1 MRRCQ
6 LLTLFISLLLIPPV
20 LQPLVGIVLAAPTTV
35 TFQQGV
41 SPSSSYSG
49 ADSVYTITASA
60 GLGGS
65 ISPSG
70 SVGVSDGDTPTFTI
84 TADAGYHIADV
95 LVDGSTVGPVASYQF
110 AAVHEDG
117 HTIAA
122 SFASNVC
129 TLTVSVNPAGS
140 GTVDASGGVYPYG
153 TVVTVTASAKSGY
166 YFIGWGLDDA
176 FVSPPSSTISV
187 TMNADHDLTAFFQS
201 QSDLW
206 PKYGTSPVLSPSYG
220 TSAWDSDQ
228 IYGARPF
235 AFPAGWTWNGIEW
248 KYGMVYTGVHE
259 GTHRVGLALSN
270 DGFTW
275 TKYPDPILSPG
286 PESWDSAWTSTGQT
300 FWNGTMYVMYYRGR
314 DSADGS
320 NLFIHNAIGLATSQ
334 DAIHWDKYPGNPV
347 LKGADSS
354 SFLDDGGPR
363 TPFVTPFKIDG
374 AYMMWYAATWTEDS
388 VTRIFLATSTD
399 GINWNKGNGEQPVL
413 NPDPEFAWDS
423 SDVSYPGVIYD
434 PASGS
439 YTMFYSGG
447 VHQAEHLYIQGV
459 IRRIGYAT
467 STDGITWTKSVA
479 NPIVAPGPLGSWDSG
494 GVTYYCGEMTVNGRI
509 MVYYTFEDREIG
521 LAMQPWQVSFA
532 VTPPEAGSITV
543 DGQTSVM
550 KWFSNDSVPQMQAN
564 ANSGYTFSSWSVT
577 PTSGTMTIADPSSAS
592 TTATIHG
599 SGTITATFVA
609 AFGMLRVT
617 SNPAVPTTIFVDNV
631 ARDDWGLNW
640 VKLPPGTYTVHF
652 SDVPGFATPA
662 NQTVTVSADATT
674 TVTGDFVQFGYL
686 RVTTDPAVVA
696 TISIDGMPRNDWG
709 VWLPMTPGQ
718 HTVSFGDV
726 AGFTTPV
733 DQEVTVT
740 AGSTAVVTGSY
751 VSGVNAGPT
760 GFGLL
765 RVTTSPAVVS
775 SIYVNDVLMN
785 DWGVDWVKLAPGT
798 YTIHFT
804 GVPGFLAPANQ
815 TVIVTA
821 DATTEVIGAFT
832 QVGYLHVTTNPGVD
846 ATIYVDGT
854 AMDQWGAWVSLAPGT
869 YTVSFGDVQG
879 KVTPPPQTVTVTAGA
894 TEDVIGQYT

>member
-1 MRRCQ
+1 
-6 LLTLFISLLLIPPV
+6 
-20 LQPLVGIVLAAPTTV
+20 
-35 TFQQGV
+35 
-41 SPSSSYSG
+41 
-49 ADSVYTITASA
+49 
-60 GLGGS
+60 
-65 ISPSG
+65 
-70 SVGVSDGDTPTFTI
+70 VGVSDGDTPTFTI
-84 TADAGYHIADV
+84 TADVGYHIADV
-95 LVDGSTVGPVASYQF
+95 LVDGSTVGPVSSYQF

-129 TLTVSVNPAGS
+129 TLTVSVNPVGS

-153 TVVTVTASAKSGY
+153 TVVTVTALAESGY

-206 PKYGTSPVLSPSYG
+206 PKYGTGPVLSPSYG

-235 AFPAGWTWNGIEW
+235 AFAAGWTWNGIEW
-248 KYGMVYTGVHE
+248 KYGMVYTGVHA
-259 GTHRVGLALSN
+259 GSHRVGLAVSN
-270 DGFTW
+270 DGLTW
-275 TKYPDPILSPG
+275 TKYPDPILNPG

-314 DSADGS
+314 DSTDGS

-374 AYMMWYAATWTEDS
+374 VYMMWYAATWTEDS

-447 VHQAEHLYIQGV
+447 VHQAKHLYIQGV

-479 NPIVAPGPLGSWDSG
+479 NPIVAPGPLDSWDSG
-494 GVTYYCGEMTVNGRI
+494 GITYYCGEMTVNGRI

-532 VTPPEAGSITV
+532 VTPSGAGSINV

-550 KWFSNDSVPQMQAN
+550 KWFSNDSVPQIQAN
-564 ANSGYTFSSWSVT
+564 GNSGYTFSSWSVT
-577 PTSGTMTIADPSSAS
+577 PTSGTITIANPASAS

-599 SGTITATFVA
+599 SGTITATFA
-609 AFGMLRVT
+609 TTYGMLRVT
-617 SNPAVPTTIFVDNV
+617 SNPAVPTTIYVNNIP
-631 ARDDWGLNW
+631 RDDWGLN
-640 VKLPPGTYTVHF
+640 
-652 SDVPGFATPA
+652 
-662 NQTVTVSADATT
+662 
-674 TVTGDFVQFGYL
+674 
-686 RVTTDPAVVA
+686 
-696 TISIDGMPRNDWG
+696 
-709 VWLPMTPGQ
+709 
-718 HTVSFGDV
+718 
-726 AGFTTPV
+726 
-733 DQEVTVT
+733 
-740 AGSTAVVTGSY
+740 
-751 VSGVNAGPT
+751 
-760 GFGLL
+760 
-765 RVTTSPAVVS
+765 
-775 SIYVNDVLMN
+775 
-785 DWGVDWVKLAPGT
+785 WVKLAPGT

-804 GVPGFLAPANQ
+804 DVPGFASPANQ
-815 TVIVTA
+815 TVVVTEGQVTTVEGAFVQFGALHVITNPPVPATISIDGAVRDDWGVWLPLTPGLHTVHFGDMEGYITPADQQVTVVAGTSVEVTGDYVAGTHSGPTGVGLLRVVTDPAVQSSIYVNNVLMDDWGLNWVELPPGTYTIHFSDVPGYASPANQTVTVTA
-821 DATTEVIGAFT
+821 DQTTIVTGAFT
-832 QVGYLHVTTNPGVD
+832 QIGALHVITNPPVP
-846 ATIYVDGT
+846 ATIYINGVP
-854 AMDQWGAWVSLAPGT
+854 MDDWGVWVELPAGT
-869 YTVSFGDVQG
+869 YTVSFGDVAGYTTPADQV
-879 KVTPPPQTVTVTAGA
+879 VTVIAGTSVTVTGN
-894 TEDVIGQYT
+894 YT